1 MGKSLDAQH
10 SNNDET
16 LLSTLSTKQLSASQ
30 SPMGCYWLQKSL
42 PSGRYIANKSSSSA
56 GYTFSNGT
64 PDNDDFIVICP
75 ETHALPENLLKEIA
89 SLSDTL
95 PELNCYLISLVNNAL
110 PQGLQNSSAL
120 FQKLHEQGLWQHDL
134 FAVVLRAAQLRELS
148 KETSLQDVMLMG
160 LLNTQSVWVVKQPVN
175 ESTMDTQTGL
185 KHPVSYQQFISDYE
199 RLTRLTQFIPEKN
212 HFREIYLRHALTQ
225 LMRDEC
231 SQQRQLSAN
240 VQHAIDYFGNK
251 MKAKSYWESLML
263 KQPVIFFT
271 LMKMRR
277 KLQPQYQF

>member
-10 SNNDET
+10 SNNNDET

-30 SPMGCYWLQKSL
+30 SPIGCYWLQKSL
-42 PSGRYIANKSSSSA
+42 PSGRYIANKSSSA
-56 GYTFSNGT
+56 GYIFSNGT
-64 PDNDDFIVICP
+64 PDDDDFIVICP
-75 ETHALPENLLKEIA
+75 EAYALPENLLKEIA

-95 PELNCYLISLVNNAL
+95 PELNCYLISLVKNAL

-134 FAVVLRAAQLRELS
+134 FAVVLRAAQLREFS
-148 KETSLQDVMLMG
+148 KETTLQDVMLMG
-160 LLNTQSVWVVKQPVN
+160 LLNTQSVWVVQQSVN
-175 ESTMDTQTGL
+175 ESPMNAQTGL

-212 HFREIYLRHALTQ
+212 HVREIYLRHALTQ

-240 VQHAIDYFGNK
+240 VQHAIDYFGDK
-251 MKAKSYWESLML
+251 MKARNYWEKLML

-271 LMKMRR
+271 LMKLRR